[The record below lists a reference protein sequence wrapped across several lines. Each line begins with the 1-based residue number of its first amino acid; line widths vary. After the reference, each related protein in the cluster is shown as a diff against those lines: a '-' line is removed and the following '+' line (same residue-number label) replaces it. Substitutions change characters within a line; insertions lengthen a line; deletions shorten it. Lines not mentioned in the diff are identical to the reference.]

1 MLESDQLGI
10 GRFFSVTLPPIST
23 LHLRGIEREIALD
36 WRAVPHLP
44 PPCLRA
50 LPHMPLQDLVSLQ
63 YCEEKPP
70 SREEVV
76 AVLKPILAKLGEAT
90 LPSMLMALADAHG
103 IQRPSSVRMCLP
115 RTQWASRSSSGSI
128 QCSVILL
135 FLPKALLE
143 HVLLHELCHTEFMDH
158 SPAFHARLERA
169 DPKAKIHAA
178 ALRHAERDYVPFWF
192 REETPS
198 E

>member
-1 MLESDQLGI
+1 M
-10 GRFFSVTLPPIST
+10 TLPPIST

-44 PPCLRA
+44 PPRLRA

-63 YCEEKPP
+63 YCEESPP

-76 AVLKPILAKLGEAT
+76 SVLRPILANLGDAV
-90 LPSMLMALADAHG
+90 LPGMLMALADAHG
-103 IQRPSSVRMCLP
+103 IRRPSLVRMCLP
-115 RTQWASRSSSGSI
+115 RTQWASRSTSGAI
-128 QCSVILL
+128 HCSVLLL

-169 DPKAKIHAA
+169 DPKASIHAA

-192 REETPS
+192 REET